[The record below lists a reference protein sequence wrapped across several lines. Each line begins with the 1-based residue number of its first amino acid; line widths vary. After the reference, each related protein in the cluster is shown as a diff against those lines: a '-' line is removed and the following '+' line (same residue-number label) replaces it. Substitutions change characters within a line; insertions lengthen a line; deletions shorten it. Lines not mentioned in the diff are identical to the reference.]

1 MDGSKI
7 YNFIC
12 KFMSQQIERINRL
25 KEDKRKELQGYSDAK
40 IKWLY
45 KNRNKLGDMLKALVD
60 EEISRRGM
68 H

>member
-1 MDGSKI
+1 MDASKI
-7 YNFIC
+7 YNYIC
-12 KFMSQQIERINRL
+12 KFIGQQIERINRL
-25 KEDKRKELQGYSDAK
+25 KEDKRKELRGYSDAK

-45 KNRNKLGDMLKALVD
+45 KNRNELGDMLKALVD

>member
-1 MDGSKI
+1 MDVSKI
-7 YNFIC
+7 YNYVRRL
-12 KFMSQQIERINRL
+12 MEQQIERMNRL
-25 KEDKRKELQGYSDAK
+25 KEDKRKELRGYSDAK

-45 KNRNKLGDMLKALVD
+45 KNRNELGDILKALVD

>member
-1 MDGSKI
+1 MDVSKI

-12 KFMSQQIERINRL
+12 KLMSQQIERINRL
-25 KEDKRKELQGYSDAK
+25 KEEKRKELRGYSDAK

-45 KNRNKLGDMLKALVD
+45 ENKNELGDMLKALVD

>member
-1 MDGSKI
+1 MDVSKI

-12 KFMSQQIERINRL
+12 KLMGQQIERINRL
-25 KEDKRKELQGYSDAK
+25 KEEKRKELREYSDVK

-45 KNRNKLGDMLKALVD
+45 KNRNELGDMLKALVD
-60 EEISRRGM
+60 EEIGRRGM